1 MRTMYFTQAIDDVL
15 AQAMREDSRILLLG
29 EDIPLLQRNLLVR
42 FGPKRVRGTP
52 ISESAFLGA
61 GVAAA
66 MAGLRPV
73 VELYVVDFLGV
84 AMDALLNH
92 AAKLEAFS
100 GGKWTAPVVVR
111 APCGG
116 GYGDG
121 GQHEQ
126 SLWGWL
132 AHIPGLTVIVPSTPA
147 DAGGLM
153 LAALQHDGPVI
164 FLEHKLLSE
173 SYLEFLGSGG
183 RRTVQYDVPAQGAR
197 GPVPHK
203 WAPLPIGKA
212 VLLREGNNVTLVS
225 VGVGVHRA
233 LEAAEILE
241 KEGIAASVLDLRTV
255 SPLDKAALCEAVART
270 GHLLVVDEDYERCGL
285 SGELAAVVLE
295 AGIPVKYAR
304 VCTQTTIPYARSM
317 EDRILPNVE
326 RIRTAAITLLQTASE
341 WPNESLPGTPDNE

>member
-1 MRTMYFTQAIDDVL
+1 MRKMDFTQAIDDAL
-15 AQAMREDSRILLLG
+15 GQAMAADPRIILFG
-29 EDIPLLQRNLLVR
+29 EDVPLLRRNLLVR

-73 VELYVVDFLGV
+73 VELYMVDFVGV
-84 AMDALLNH
+84 AVDALLNH
-92 AAKLEAFS
+92 AAKLEMFS

-132 AHIPGLTVIVPSTPA
+132 AHIPGLTVLVPSTPA
-147 DAGGLM
+147 DAGGLL

-164 FLEHKLLSE
+164 FCEHKLLSE
-173 SYLEFLGSGG
+173 SWLEFLGSGG
-183 RRTVQYDVPAQGAR
+183 RRNVQFDVPDAGTH
-197 GPVPHK
+197 GPVPKK
-203 WAPLPIGKA
+203 WAPIPLGKA
-212 VLLREGNNVTLVS
+212 ALRRQGDDVTLVS

-233 LEAAEILE
+233 LEAAQVLE
-241 KEGIAASVLDLRTV
+241 KEGISAGVLDLRTV
-255 SPLDKAALCEAVART
+255 SPLDETLLCETVSRT
-270 GHLLVVDEDYERCGL
+270 GRLLVVDEDYEGYGL
-285 SGELAAVVLE
+285 SGEVAAVLLE
-295 AGIPVKYAR
+295 AGVSLKYAR
-304 VCTQTTIPYARSM
+304 VCTQTTIPFARHL
-317 EDRILPNVE
+317 EDEVLPNVG
-326 RIRTAAITLLQTASE
+326 RICVGVRQLV
-341 WPNESLPGTPDNE
+341 G

>member
-1 MRTMYFTQAIDDVL
+1 MKAMFFTEAVDAAL
-15 AQAMREDSRILLLG
+15 AQAMVNDPSIIIFG
-29 EDIPLLQRNLLVR
+29 EDVPLLRRNLLVR

-73 VELYVVDFLGV
+73 VELYMVDFLGV
-84 AMDALLNH
+84 TMDALLNQ
-92 AAKLEAFS
+92 AAKLKTFS
-100 GGKWTAPVVVR
+100 GGKWNAPVVVR

-132 AHIPGLTVIVPSTPA
+132 AHIPGLTVLVPSTPA

-173 SYLEFLGSGG
+173 SWLEFLGSGG
-183 RRTVQYDVPAQGAR
+183 RHNVHYDVPLEGAR
-197 GPVPHK
+197 GPVPTK
-203 WAPLPIGKA
+203 WTPLPIGKA
-212 VLLREGNNVTLVS
+212 VLRREGSDLTLVS
-225 VGVGVHRA
+225 VGVGVHR
-233 LEAAEILE
+233 
-241 KEGIAASVLDLRTV
+241 S
-255 SPLDKAALCEAVART
+255 
-270 GHLLVVDEDYERCGL
+270 
-285 SGELAAVVLE
+285 LAA
-295 AGIPVKYAR
+295 AGNPGKGRGLGFGIGP
-304 VCTQTTIPYARSM
+304 
-317 EDRILPNVE
+317 EDRLPT
-326 RIRTAAITLLQTASE
+326 RQTCA
-341 WPNESLPGTPDNE
+341 L